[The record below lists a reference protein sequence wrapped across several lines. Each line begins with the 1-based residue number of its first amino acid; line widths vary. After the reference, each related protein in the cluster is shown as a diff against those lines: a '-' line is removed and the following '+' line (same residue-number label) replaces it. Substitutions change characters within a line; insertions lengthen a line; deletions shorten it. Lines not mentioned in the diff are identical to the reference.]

1 MTQLSTTTAGVSLRA
16 LLAEELR
23 GVSAPNIRA
32 TSCTSDWRQ
41 LRPGDVFV
49 ALAEADDDGH
59 DHAAEAT
66 KRGAAAVICERQL
79 PVFDVPQIVVPDSRI
94 AYGRL
99 CQALVGNP
107 SRQVKVVGVTGTH
120 GKTTVARLLSSIL
133 RTAGGSAGTLDSFG
147 YFDGDE
153 DHPASAGALSAPAL
167 ARSLAQ
173 MSAAGA
179 SHAVLE
185 ISSRELSQQVLA
197 GVSLDA
203 VCLTNVGRRH
213 LDWYGSVE
221 KYRQAQRRIFDYMH
235 PDAVAIIN
243 ADDPTSV
250 AMLSE
255 LNQPALTYGMRLPAE
270 ITAEVI
276 EQYINEQLF
285 ILSAGDDSVGV
296 RTSLVGDHHVYNCL
310 AAAAMALA
318 YGIELPEIARG
329 LEAVDRLPGRMERVM
344 CGQDFAVLVD
354 AADSPDALR
363 VCLRAARSATGGRV
377 ICVYGSH
384 DECDLTEYPA
394 AGRVIGAMADVAV
407 VTHGYPSD
415 GSHRSCMELRTGFA
429 DVRKAQINVDRSH
442 AIAWALDEARTG
454 DTVVIAGMGDR
465 AHTPAEADGELI
477 NDCEIVRQL
486 LRGRRTPMSHQ
497 RLAA

>member
-1 MTQLSTTTAGVSLRA
+1 VTQWSTATAGVSLRA

-23 GVSAPNIRA
+23 GVSAPNVRA

-66 KRGAAAVICERQL
+66 QRGAAAVICERPL
-79 PVFDVPQIVVPDSRI
+79 PVFDVPQIVVPDTRVT
-94 AYGRL
+94 YGRL

-107 SRQVKVVGVTGTH
+107 SRQLKVVGVTGTH
-120 GKTTVARLLSSIL
+120 GKSTVARLLSSIL
-133 RTAGGSAGTLDSFG
+133 RTAGGSVGTLDSFG

-153 DHPASAGALSAPAL
+153 DRPASAAALSAPVL

-173 MSAAGA
+173 MSASGA
-179 SHAVLE
+179 SHAVVE

-203 VCLTNVGRRH
+203 VCITNVGRRH
-213 LDWYGSVE
+213 LGWYGSVE
-221 KYRQAQRRIFDYMH
+221 NYRQTKRRIFEYMH
-235 PDAVAIIN
+235 PDAVAILN

-270 ITAEVI
+270 ISAEVI
-276 EQYINEQLF
+276 EQHLNEQLF

-296 RTSLVGDHHVYNCL
+296 RTSLIGDHHIYNCL

-329 LEAVDRLPGRMERVM
+329 LEAVDRLPGRMERIM

-394 AGRVIGAMADVAV
+394 AGRVIGAMADMAV

-429 DVRKAQINVDRSH
+429 DVRKPQINVDRSQ
-442 AIAWALDEARTG
+442 AIAWALDEARSG
-454 DTVVIAGMGDR
+454 DTVIIAGMGDR
-465 AHTPAEADGELI
+465 THTPIEKDGELI

-497 RLAA
+497 RIAA

>member
-1 MTQLSTTTAGVSLRA
+1 VTQLSTATAGVSLRA

-23 GVSAPNIRA
+23 GIQAPNVRA

-66 KRGAAAVICERQL
+66 QRGACAVICERPL
-79 PVFDVPQIVVPDSRI
+79 PVFDVPQIVVPDTRV

-107 SRQVKVVGVTGTH
+107 SRQLKVVGVTGTH

-153 DHPASAGALSAPAL
+153 DRPALAAALSAPVL

-173 MSAAGA
+173 ISAGGA
-179 SHAVLE
+179 SHAVVE

-197 GVSLDA
+197 GVNLDA
-203 VCLTNVGRRH
+203 VCITNVGRRH

-221 KYRQAQRRIFDYMH
+221 NYRQAKRRIFEYMH
-235 PDAVAIIN
+235 SDAIAILN

-276 EQYINEQLF
+276 EQYVNEQLF

-296 RTSLVGDHHVYNCL
+296 RTSLIGDHHVYNCL

-363 VCLRAARSATGGRV
+363 VCLRAARSATSGRV
-377 ICVYGSH
+377 ICIYGSH

-429 DVRKAQINVDRSH
+429 DVRKAQINVDRSE
-442 AIAWALDEARTG
+442 AIAWALDEARAG

-465 AHTPAEADGELI
+465 THTPVEADGELI

>member
-1 MTQLSTTTAGVSLRA
+1 MTQLSTASAGVSLRA
-16 LLAEELR
+16 VLAEDLR
-23 GVSAPNIRA
+23 GNRAPNVRA

-41 LRPGDVFV
+41 LRPGDVYV
-49 ALAEADDDGH
+49 ALADAEDDGH

-66 KRGAAAVICERQL
+66 ERGASAVICERPL
-79 PVFDVPQIVVPDSRI
+79 PVFDVPQVVVPDTRV

-107 SRQVKVVGVTGTH
+107 SRQIKVIGVTGTH
-120 GKTTVARLLSSIL
+120 GKSTVARLLTSIFH
-133 RTAGGSAGTLDSFG
+133 TAGGSAGTLDTFG
-147 YFDGDE
+147 YWDGD
-153 DHPASAGALSAPAL
+153 DDRPPTGTALSAPVL

-173 MSAAGA
+173 MSAIGA
-179 SHAVLE
+179 THAVVEL
-185 ISSRELSQQVLA
+185 SSRELSQHVLA

-203 VCLTNVGRRH
+203 VCVTHVGRRH
-213 LDWYGSVE
+213 LGWHGSIE
-221 KYRQAQRRIFDYMH
+221 NYRRAKRRIFEYMH
-235 PDAVAIIN
+235 PDAVAILN

-255 LNQPALTYGMRLPAE
+255 LYQPALTFGMRLPAE
-270 ITAEVI
+270 ITAEII
-276 EQYINEQLF
+276 EQHINEQLF
-285 ILSAGDDSVGV
+285 VLSAGDDSVGV

-344 CGQDFAVLVD
+344 CGQDFAVFVD

-363 VCLRAARSATGGRV
+363 VCLRAARRTTSGRV

-384 DECDLTEYPA
+384 DESDTTEFPA
-394 AGRVIGAMADVAV
+394 AGRVMGAMADVAV

-415 GSHRSCMELRTGFA
+415 GFHGSCMELRSGFA
-429 DVRKAQINVDRSH
+429 DPRKAQVIVNRTE
-442 AIAWALDEARTG
+442 AIARALDDALSG

-465 AHTPAEADGELI
+465 VHTPTDTDNELI
-477 NDCEIVRQL
+477 NDCEIVRQI
-486 LRGRRTPMSHQ
+486 LRGRRTPMSHV